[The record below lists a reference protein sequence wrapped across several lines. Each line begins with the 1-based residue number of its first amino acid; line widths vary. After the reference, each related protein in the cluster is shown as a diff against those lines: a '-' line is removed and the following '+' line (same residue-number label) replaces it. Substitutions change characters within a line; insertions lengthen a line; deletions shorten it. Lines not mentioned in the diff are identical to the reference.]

1 MVFIEPLLLSLLT
14 DGCPHIL
21 QKVISTSARSALLVE
36 AQRPPSGE
44 LPYTV
49 CDCPG
54 DPEMQ
59 PKLSDETKDLILK
72 V

>member
-1 MVFIEPLLLSLLT
+1 VIFIGPLLLSLLT

-36 AQRPPSGE
+36 AQRPPSVE

-54 DPEMQ
+54 RPGDAAEA
-59 PKLSDETKDLILK
+59 
-72 V
+72 VR